1 MQLFLKRYR
10 RIRGRLATLFLC
22 QLFFLLVF
30 FPGAIAF
37 HLPNFLVHS
46 DIRGDI
52 HSNHDLSWHI
62 TSGAAIA
69 QPTSI
74 RRVDP
79 IALSAQVYQQLPD
92 LPLENQYISRET
104 GDPAV
109 ENTLVSRLIR
119 YHVYIKNRP
128 TVFRLDWKLTLADYL
143 GAFERI
149 SASSY
154 PDNDLQESPYQNDIA
169 AIESL
174 SAAQRNSLVNTL
186 YEVFTLSTSEANS
199 SETDSSETDSSEM
212 NSSETNS
219 PQ

>member
-1 MQLFLKRYR
+1 MQSFLKRYR

-22 QLFFLLVF
+22 QLLFLLIF

-46 DIRGDI
+46 DI
-52 HSNHDLSWHI
+52 HSDHELSWHI

-69 QPTSI
+69 QPTPI
-74 RRVDP
+74 RRIDP
-79 IALSAQVYQQLPD
+79 IALSAQIYQQLPD

-174 SAAQRNSLVNTL
+174 SAAQRNNLVNTL
-186 YEVFTLSTSEANS
+186 YEVFTPSTSEANS
-199 SETDSSETDSSEM
+199 SETDSSEM
-212 NSSETNS
+212 NS